1 MFMNGKQWKT
11 INDILVENNGPDGIE
26 KIDHIEVYE
35 IGGRGVSLRLSPWE
49 VMVVEQD
56 GTTSKRG
63 EGAT

>member
-35 IGGRGVSLRLSPWE
+35 IGGRGVSLRL
-49 VMVVEQD
+49 MVVEQD